1 MLGSPCHGLRFPCF
15 GVRFPTPSCFGSFLL
30 LLLPILIR
38 NTPALTLLRL
48 REGEAR
54 SGVPSARSPLSHPPA
69 FQFSNLREE
78 KKQKEVMG
86 LIEKDNLLLRQVT
99 AGWGAPPGGV
109 GPLLFGSTPLD
120 KLRGAQRPPAVTGS
134 RFVFGG
140 GGGDRGAYSWV
151 PLPRPQ
157 QVWEL
162 EHELATR
169 EHAIAGAE
177 AKVGQLQAQVSQ
189 CQNHLERRR
198 QLQEQ
203 AQGKI
208 ELAQQAEQ
216 QVRVA
221 LESAQSRVRRP
232 LAASRAPARPV
243 HSGDPRVS

>member
-1 MLGSPCHGLRFPCF
+1 MHRGPPPSLAPDLSLG
-15 GVRFPTPSCFGSFLL
+15 
-30 LLLPILIR
+30 
-38 NTPALTLLRL
+38 
-48 REGEAR
+48 
-54 SGVPSARSPLSHPPA
+54 
-69 FQFSNLREE
+69 EE
-78 KKQKEVMG
+78 
-86 LIEKDNLLLRQVT
+86 R
-99 AGWGAPPGGV
+99 
-109 GPLLFGSTPLD
+109 
-120 KLRGAQRPPAVTGS
+120 
-134 RFVFGG
+134 
-140 GGGDRGAYSWV
+140 GDRGAYSWV

-162 EHELATR
+162 EQELATR